1 VNADLVS
8 AIEAIAAAGGEVDDV
23 LRATVSRLA
32 EESDVSWAGIRFVE
46 GDELV
51 LGPSAGS
58 EVEHGP
64 SAATVIEYRGAQVG
78 ELVVQGA
85 IDRVVLERVAT
96 LVAPYVLLGWD
107 TGGEAW
113 VP

>member
-1 VNADLVS
+1 MTTDLLATLEGIVD
-8 AIEAIAAAGGEVDDV
+8 AGGDVDDV

-32 EESDVSWAGIRFVE
+32 EEPGVSWAGIRFVE

-58 EVEHGP
+58 AGDD
-64 SAATVIEYRGAQVG
+64 AALATAITYRGAPVG
-78 ELVVQGA
+78 ELLVHGSA
-85 IDRVVLERVAT
+85 DEVVLARVAK

-113 VP
+113 LP